1 MATAPLTHRNA
12 PAIVVSKLA
21 QLRRKL
27 TGWILVHGL
36 GRWLM
41 VLLVILAVDIL
52 LDRVFRMDFSQRLI
66 LLAAMAGST
75 GFYFFW
81 RVLRPLSKR
90 PNDDSLIYEV
100 EQKNPE
106 LRENLISSW
115 QLSGQQDLEA
125 MGISAELASAT
136 INSGI
141 SKAEQINF
149 NAALDLP
156 HHRQN
161 WGILLIGVLFAG
173 LLGYGVIQTEFLRT
187 WFNRNILLTN
197 DQWPQSTYLEIAGAK
212 DGKLVL
218 PRGADYRQFVVVSD
232 DSTIQDVAVSLEIDN
247 STARTIH
254 AMKPTGKLDGREH
267 SHLFHNVSSI
277 FRFRAKGGDAVTQWV
292 DVELVE
298 PPAVINLELVEL
310 LPAYTGTPSVPLTGN
325 GPHSILAGSR
335 LQISALVNKPLQG
348 IFLKIDDQQFDLNQV
363 DDSKNYSITLNPAD
377 LRGGEYQFE
386 LVDQTGLASIRPS
399 KFLLTLKEDQ
409 PPKARASLL
418 GISGLVVPR
427 AMIPVAYQFS
437 DNYGLQRLYFDCH
450 WKTGSEGKEKSF
462 DPQLEFAKFSTPSQ
476 TLETDAQNREN
487 NSQPAIEPVR
497 DVKDVAVLD
506 LKPLKL
512 PPGISFRF
520 SVAATDTKPGSPSV
534 GKSQEFLLRV
544 VTDEELRAD
553 LLRREIEQRKAFE
566 QAYEKQMQLATDLL
580 AISSRE
586 VPSGADAEAFKTQ
599 RESDLIALVREQKGI
614 GTSIARVADRFEEF
628 LIEVKNNRLD
638 EAENEIAPSQKI
650 EARFDLGIIQ
660 PIRELDMELISLATR
675 NVDNCRRVANLS
687 EELLPAVDATALI
700 HQQILSEMKKI
711 LSAMSDS
718 ENFQEIIND
727 LLEIKGGA
735 KKVGDGIEEK
745 LKPKDVFEDKDI
757 FDE

>member
-1 MATAPLTHRNA
+1 MATAPSTYRNA

-36 GRWLM
+36 GRWLV
-41 VLLVILAVDIL
+41 VLLAILAFDML
-52 LDRVFRMDFSQRLI
+52 LDRVFKMDFSQRLI
-66 LLAAMAGST
+66 MLVVIAGIT
-75 GFYFFW
+75 AVYFFW
-81 RVLRPLSKR
+81 QVLRPLSKR

-106 LRENLISSW
+106 LKENLISSW
-115 QLSGQQDLEA
+115 QLSGQQDLESL
-125 MGISAELASAT
+125 GISSELATAT

-161 WGILLIGVLFAG
+161 WAILLCSVLLVG
-173 LLGYGVIQTEFLRT
+173 LLGYGVMQTEFLRT

-197 DQWPQSTYLEIAGAK
+197 DQWPQSTYLEIAGAEN
-212 DGKLVL
+212 GKLVL
-218 PRGADYRQFVVVSD
+218 PRGADYRQLVVVTG
-232 DSTIQDVAVSLEIDN
+232 DSSIQDVAVSLEIDN

-267 SHLFHNVSSI
+267 SHLFHNVSSV
-277 FRFRAKGGDAVTQWV
+277 FRFRAKGGDAVTPWV

-298 PPAVINLELVEL
+298 PPAVIDLKLVEL
-310 LPAYTGTPSVPLTGN
+310 LPAYTGTPSLPLSGN
-325 GPHSILAGSR
+325 GPHSILTGSS
-335 LQISALVNKPLQG
+335 LQISALVNKPLQSVY
-348 IFLKIDDQQFDLNQV
+348 LKFEEQRFDLKQIA
-363 DDSKNYSITLNPAD
+363 DSLDFNIVLNPAD

-386 LVDQTGLASIRPS
+386 LVDQTGLTSIRPS
-399 KFLLTLKEDQ
+399 KFTLTLKEDQ

-427 AMIPVAYQFS
+427 AMIPVDYQFS
-437 DNYGLQRLYFDCH
+437 DNYGLQRLFFDCH
-450 WKTGSEGKEKSF
+450 WKTGSEGNEKSF
-462 DPQLEFAKFSTPSQ
+462 DPQLEFAKFSTPLQSQ
-476 TLETDAQNREN
+476 QPSDKNGESD
-487 NSQPAIEPVR
+487 SQPASEAVR

-506 LKPLKL
+506 LKPLKME
-512 PPGISFRF
+512 PGISFRF
-520 SVAATDTKPGSPSV
+520 SVAAEDTKPDSPNV

-580 AISSRE
+580 AITSRE
-586 VPSGADAEAFKTQ
+586 VPPGTDEEAFKTL
-599 RESDLIALVREQKGI
+599 RESELIALVREQKGV
-614 GTSIARVADRFEEF
+614 GTSVARVADRFEEF
-628 LIEVKNNRLD
+628 LVEVKNNRLD
-638 EAENEIAPSQKI
+638 EAENELAPGQKI

-660 PIRELDMELISLATR
+660 PMRQLDEELISLATR
-675 NVDNCRRVANLS
+675 NVDNCRRAANQA
-687 EELLPAVDATALI
+687 EELLAAVDATALI

-718 ENFQEIIND
+718 ENFQEVIND

-735 KKVGDGIEEK
+735 KQVGDGIEEK
-745 LKPKDVFEDKDI
+745 LKPKDIFEDKEI